1 MGYTSPF
8 RIAATLV
15 RDNGHLYTP
24 GMAETPEI
32 DELAKR
38 YLDLWQEHL
47 SRMAADPEW
56 SASMTRL
63 FAAFL
68 SPVKEGEPADAVG
81 GGSEITESETGTTP
95 SVGPS
100 ADSGADLRELQRRI
114 AALEGR
120 LTKLE
125 GDAG

>member
-1 MGYTSPF
+1 
-8 RIAATLV
+8 
-15 RDNGHLYTP
+15 
-24 GMAETPEI
+24 MAETPEI

-47 SRMAADPEW
+47 SGMAADPEW

-81 GGSEITESETGTTP
+81 GGSTITGSETGTTP
-95 SVGPS
+95 SVDPS
-100 ADSGADLRELQRRI
+100 VDGGADLRELQRRI
-114 AALEGR
+114 AALEER
-120 LTKLE
+120 FAKLE
-125 GDAG
+125 GGAG